1 MAGRYY
7 RRWHGDQK
15 VLNLEE
21 LQWPRT
27 CSPSKSSSMAEMR
40 YQQGRSAA
48 ARTASDHR
56 VSAVRQPDCDLCD
69 AIVSDPILSSTYIKR
84 VQSPTRS
91 SGAADRSAVCMRM
104 LHVHAAFP
112 HSPRPPHQRS
122 ETRAAGLPIWR
133 EGCSRSNLQTH
144 RARVY
149 HPMAPTSPQV
159 RPEATYPA
167 TGAPRGYEAQA
178 TFNCVSMRTFVW
190 KLACR
195 AWTPPSLRCTRG

>member
-1 MAGRYY
+1 MFGEQAQHESTTQPVTPVSVQAQTGASGHLRSLLA
-7 RRWHGDQK
+7 RRLVCLCACTYAVCMLH
-15 VLNLEE
+15 
-21 LQWPRT
+21 
-27 CSPSKSSSMAEMR
+27 
-40 YQQGRSAA
+40 
-48 ARTASDHR
+48 ASDNTHMRHR
-56 VSAVRQPDCDLCD
+56 R
-69 AIVSDPILSSTYIKR
+69 TYTCQVHVYAACSGH

-167 TGAPRGYEAQA
+167 TGAPQGYEAQA
-178 TFNCVSMRTFVW
+178 SSNCVSMRTFVW